1 MVAAALFINYID
13 RGALPQT
20 VDLMQSDL
28 HLTIDQIAALTSAFF
43 WPYALSQMPVGWLA
57 ERYGAQRV
65 LAAAVGLWA
74 IATLLFGLT
83 SSVTVLIL
91 LRVLLGFGESA
102 AFPCASVVLAQCVPV
117 QSLGRANGVTAVGYL
132 IAPAFGMY
140 FGGRL
145 VEHDYGSWLADHQ
158 RWRVPF
164 VVFGALSLLWLWP
177 WLNTRIAPVGHTL
190 PVEESGT
197 SPSFGMIL
205 RQRAL
210 WGAGIGHFMSNY
222 TFYFMLSWLPF
233 YLVTERGFS
242 HAEMTAMV
250 WPALLLNGVGGYVG
264 GWFIDRW
271 MQRGASASLAYKTT
285 LFLGSGGAIVCMLAI
300 GLGDRMSA
308 LIAIYVFQFLC
319 GVGSPGVFAVS
330 QIFAGPRATAR
341 WVGIQNS
348 LGNMAGIVG
357 PPMTA
362 YIVKVTGHF
371 QDAFLL
377 GAVVATC
384 AVLSYVVLMPK
395 LEPIQWAH
403 GK

>member
-222 TFYFMLSWLPF
+222 TF
-233 YLVTERGFS
+233 
-242 HAEMTAMV
+242 
-250 WPALLLNGVGGYVG
+250 
-264 GWFIDRW
+264 
-271 MQRGASASLAYKTT
+271 
-285 LFLGSGGAIVCMLAI
+285 
-300 GLGDRMSA
+300 
-308 LIAIYVFQFLC
+308 
-319 GVGSPGVFAVS
+319 
-330 QIFAGPRATAR
+330 
-341 WVGIQNS
+341 
-348 LGNMAGIVG
+348 
-357 PPMTA
+357 
-362 YIVKVTGHF
+362 
-371 QDAFLL
+371 
-377 GAVVATC
+377 
-384 AVLSYVVLMPK
+384 
-395 LEPIQWAH
+395 
-403 GK
+403 